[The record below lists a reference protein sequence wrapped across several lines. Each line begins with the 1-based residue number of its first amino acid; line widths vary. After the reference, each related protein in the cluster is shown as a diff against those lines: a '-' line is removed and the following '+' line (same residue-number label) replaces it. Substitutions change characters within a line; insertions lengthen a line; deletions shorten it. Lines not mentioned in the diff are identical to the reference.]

1 MDKDRQAEYKKTR
14 SAKGEKK
21 AKNAVNYLSQTAKS
35 KTLYLGEGTEPQRA
49 IGED

>member
-14 SAKGEKK
+14 AAKGEKK
-21 AKNAVNYLSQTAKS
+21 MKNAVNYLSQYAKS
-35 KTLYLGEGTEPQRA
+35 KTLYLNEGNEPQRA